1 LTFLGEVCV
10 GNNAPVRV
18 MGIINVSPESF
29 YKGSVLTRFEEIAKA
44 AQSMEDMGASL
55 IDIGAMS
62 TAPYLQTLIPLNQEA
77 RRMVDAVKAVKVG
90 CNLPIVA
97 DTPRSAVAKEA
108 IEAGADA
115 VNDISGLKFD
125 ANMATIVADTKT
137 PIILGAYGGPSLHT
151 SWQISATKKL
161 LRESL
166 AISRQAKIA
175 ENKVIIDPSIGFFRS
190 EGKNPFFTKIQGAEF
205 YIRDIEAILN
215 LTKLKNFQKPI
226 CVSVSRKSFIGHLL
240 NSKTEDRLVASI
252 VAEIKSVKNGANII
266 RTHDVSQTIHGL
278 MMAEILDC

>member
-1 LTFLGEVCV
+1 M

-137 PIILGAYGGPSLHT
+137 PIILGAYGGRSLHT

-252 VAEIKSVKNGANII
+252 VAEIKSVKSGANII

>member
-1 LTFLGEVCV
+1 VCV

-137 PIILGAYGGPSLHT
+137 PIILGAYGGSSMHT
-151 SWQISATKKL
+151 WQISATKKL

-240 NSKTEDRLVASI
+240 NLKTEDRLVASI

>member
-1 LTFLGEVCV
+1 
-10 GNNAPVRV
+10 

-90 CNLPIVA
+90 CNLPIVV

>member
-1 LTFLGEVCV
+1 V

-115 VNDISGLKFD
+115 INDISGLKFD

-137 PIILGAYGGPSLHT
+137 PIILGAYGGRSLHT

>member
-1 LTFLGEVCV
+1 M

-115 VNDISGLKFD
+115 INDISGLKFD

-137 PIILGAYGGPSLHT
+137 PIILGAYGGRSLHT

>member
-1 LTFLGEVCV
+1 M

-137 PIILGAYGGPSLHT
+137 PIILGAYGGRSLHT

-266 RTHDVSQTIHGL
+266 RTHDVSQTIHAL
-278 MMAEILDC
+278 LMAEILDC